1 METLFGDSQLVIR
14 QMTGEYKCNKMTTNS
29 KKERSKNNIY
39 PLYEEAIV
47 LVKYIERIS
56 VGGGLEMR
64 VNVQR
69 SKVKINHAFVLF
81 RVRKR
86 GDGREAELDN

>member
-47 LVKYIERIS
+47 LVKDIERFG
-56 VGGGLEMR
+56 VGGGEDA
-64 VNVQR
+64 VTFKHVYCDQN
-69 SKVKINHAFVLF
+69 SKAVSDFGNACERTTFKSQN
-81 RVRKR
+81 
-86 GDGREAELDN
+86 

>member
-1 METLFGDSQLVIR
+1 
-14 QMTGEYKCNKMTTNS
+14 MTGEYKCNKMTTNS

-47 LVKYIERIS
+47 LVKYIERFG

-64 VNVQR
+64 VNVWR
-69 SKVKINHAFVLF
+69 SKVKINPAFVLF
-81 RVRKR
+81 RVSER

>member
-47 LVKYIERIS
+47 LVKYIDRFG
-56 VGGGLEMR
+56 VGWGLDMR
-64 VNVQR
+64 VNVR
-69 SKVKINHAFVLF
+69 RPKVKINPTFVLF
-81 RVRKR
+81 RVR
-86 GDGREAELDN
+86 E